1 MAKQIGLIKL
11 SGTLDGVTMHKSK
24 FGNIAKTKSSLDGSA
39 LKNSESFK
47 NTRKNNAEFGRA
59 SLSSK
64 LFVNSVLNFIA
75 SYRSLRTTLTK
86 LFLQIIKNDAVNA
99 WGKRMVLF
107 DNLDS
112 LLYSYPN
119 KGRVWF
125 FGLFPVRP
133 ICSYLVG
140 NISRLLIPLGFV
152 PNKFYKP
159 QYATHFDMV
168 YSVRVYDF
176 DDLQVLFSNDNL
188 ILDKESLSSTNDF
201 NGVFDTNIL
210 APVDAVV
217 FSFLTIKY
225 YQELNG
231 AYYLVNS
238 YPAVTEIL
246 LISKVL

>member
-1 MAKQIGLIKL
+1 MAKQIGIIKL
-11 SGTLDGVTMHKSK
+11 SGTIDGVTMYKSK
-24 FGNIAKTKSSLDGSA
+24 FGKIAKTKSSLEGSVI
-39 LKNSESFK
+39 KTSESFK

-64 LFVNSVLNFIA
+64 LFVSSVLNFIA
-75 SYRSLRTTLTK
+75 SYRSLRTSLTK
-86 LFLQIIKNDAVNA
+86 LFLQIIKNDTVNT
-99 WGKRMVLF
+99 WGERTVLF

-133 ICSYLVG
+133 VCSYLLG
-140 NISRLLIPLGFV
+140 NISRLVNPLGFV
-152 PNKFYKP
+152 PNRFYKP

-168 YSVRVYDF
+168 YSVRVFDF
-176 DDLQVLFSNDNL
+176 DNLQVLFSNDNL
-188 ILDKESLSSTNDF
+188 ILSKVGFDSNIDLQ
-201 NGVFDTNIL
+201 GVFDTNIS

-231 AYYLVNS
+231 AYYAVNS
-238 YPAVTEIL
+238 FPAVTEIL